1 MRGQAVRGESQYQEH
16 WSFGPA
22 RVERPHR
29 HFLGATG
36 VHLRTYT
43 DLTLGGKTMSYRESI
58 RGHPNHVYNQRQGI
72 TRRKTVFGY

>member
-22 RVERPHR
+22 RVERPQR

-43 DLTLGGKTMSYRESI
+43 DLTLGGKTMSCRESI
-58 RGHPNHVYNQRQGI
+58 QGHPNAKGKALPEG
-72 TRRKTVFGY
+72 RRCLDIEI